1 MLIDD
6 DILDAV
12 RIQTSAD
19 IRPAAEALRDAVSER
34 TGLLV
39 NITHNIATS
48 TPMKDADGRV
58 LASDVFTPGEAG
70 ALWWEVPLL
79 GLTSPLPKACRLE
92 GEPFWCNRS
101 GIYSRS
107 RNRALE
113 ALDLSD
119 FEARAFTR
127 AAIVAPVHLP
137 FGQIGAASFVHHDHA
152 VEELSTIFG
161 AHDEA
166 LALLARIFITSY
178 VKATEQ
184 PREQLAGGGADK
196 AGGRVPA
203 VGGSRQ
209 DQRRYRDHPW
219 PEAHHHSLSYPLRRA
234 EARCRQSRPGAVQG
248 GAARFSRQGALTQRS
263 AAYHWQCR

>member
-12 RIQTSAD
+12 RIQSSAD

-48 TPMKDADGRV
+48 TPMKDVDGRV

-137 FGQIGAASFVHHDHA
+137 FGQIGAASFVHHDRD
-152 VEELSTIFG
+152 VEDLSAIFG

-184 PREQLAGGGADK
+184 PREQLAG
-196 AGGRVPA
+196 V
-203 VGGSRQ
+203 
-209 DQRRYRDHPW
+209 
-219 PEAHHHSLSYPLRRA
+219 
-234 EARCRQSRPGAVQG
+234 
-248 GAARFSRQGALTQRS
+248 ALTKREVECLRWAGAGKTNDDIAIILGLKRTTIRFHIRS
-263 AAYHWQCR
+263 AAQKLDAVNRDQALFKAAQLGFLGKVR